1 MSKSVYSLVLSDE
14 VVAQIDRA
22 AYALGT
28 SRSNL
33 INQVLAE
40 YVSLITPEKRRKDI
54 FDSLVS
60 VLGGFEPFQIQAQGS
75 DSMLSIRSPLRI
87 KYNPT
92 IKYTVEL
99 SLHSKSELGQLK
111 IMTRTQSQ
119 TLIELLD
126 AFFYRF
132 SQIEQRYIRGLFPE
146 VTPHYQVGQGRFI
159 RNFSLLKEGSKNSE
173 IGTAIA
179 AYIQMIDR
187 ALKGCLGAD
196 SGEWDG
202 IIEKIYL
209 SYLKETPIIC

>member
-1 MSKSVYSLVLSDE
+1 MKKSVYSLVLGDE

-54 FDSLVS
+54 FDSLIS
-60 VLGGFEPFQIQAQGS
+60 VLDTFEPFQVQAKAS
-75 DSMLSIRSPLRI
+75 DNMLSIRSPLRV

-99 SLHSKSELGQLK
+99 SLHGKGDLGQLK

-119 TLIELLD
+119 TLIGLLD

-132 SQIEQRYIRGLFPE
+132 CKIEQRYIKALYPQ
-146 VTPHYQVGQGRFI
+146 VDPQYQIGQGRLI
-159 RNFSLLKEGSKNSE
+159 RNFSLLKEGSKNNE
-173 IGTAIA
+173 IGCAIA

-187 ALKGCLGAD
+187 ALKSCLGAD
-196 SGEWDG
+196 GSQWDE
-202 IIEKIYL
+202 ICEQIYL
-209 SYLKETPIIC
+209 NYLKETPIIC

>member
-1 MSKSVYSLVLSDE
+1 ME
-14 VVAQIDRA
+14 P
-22 AYALGT
+22 T
-28 SRSNL
+28 L
-33 INQVLAE
+33 IW
-40 YVSLITPEKRRKDI
+40 I
-54 FDSLVS
+54 LVS
-60 VLGGFEPFQIQAQGS
+60 VLGGFEPFQVQAQGS

-99 SLHSKSELGQLK
+99 SLHGKSELGQLK

-196 SGEWDG
+196 SGEWDS